1 MSKIVF
7 CNEDIT
13 DIKYSGFTISKV
25 YACGGQ
31 LVYEKNQPTP
41 CQTSSLP
48 TPFVLNYNSKIYDNS
63 THTIPM
69 TSGQTNNIDCVLT
82 GDVQNVVAYQDH
94 ISLANTTNVK
104 ALVSGNG
111 QFNNHCCITIVA
123 KAVNPSSTIGS
134 DLLVNRT
141 TSGYNWMFRW
151 TKDKVMFHGT
161 EQINGVAVSSS
172 EPNIVSVTADGAEFD
187 PGLHF
192 KNHTTGDELIV
203 DGFTFGNRYLTSGG
217 TMFAEYA
224 DNDSNAHFWNGDF
237 YWIYMTDRILSP
249 SQIEKVIEYN
259 ESCFGVIFAW
269 NKAPETDYVCD
280 TETHTKYYKEYY
292 QYSMDSG
299 ATWNNVYPTSSRTSD
314 DVIEYDSADC
324 GYAVPRK
331 CQLIYSN
338 SSTYDVPCDT
348 GSTLTQ
354 SNVRGNQSQP
364 YSAITEAIMGNC
376 TTIIGVDAFYNCVS
390 LTSATIGNGVTT
402 IGEGAFSDCSDMTTC
417 TIGSGVTTI
426 GSYTFYRCTSL
437 TSITIPDSVT
447 SIGNSAFYRCSGLT
461 SCTIGTGV
469 TSIGQYAFEYCSGIT
484 NIVVPDSVASI
495 GKQAFDGCSGMT
507 SCTIG
512 NGVVKLPERLFQN
525 CRNLTDV
532 TIGSGCT
539 SIGDVDAPYTFL
551 SCTSLERLTIY
562 ATTPPKKHGTTF
574 NNTNDRFQIYV
585 PADCVDA
592 YKTAWSTYA
601 SRIQAIPNS

>member
-48 TPFVLNYNSKIYDNS
+48 TPFVMNYNSKIYNNS

-151 TKDKVMFHGT
+151 TKNKVMFHGT

-192 KNHTTGDELIV
+192 KNHTTGDELFV
-203 DGFTFGNRYLTSGG
+203 DGFRFGNSGLISGG

-314 DVIEYDSADC
+314 DVIEYNSPDC
-324 GYAVPRK
+324 GYVVPRK

-376 TTIIGVDAFYNCVS
+376 TTIVGDN
-390 LTSATIGNGVTT
+390 
-402 IGEGAFSDCSDMTTC
+402 
-417 TIGSGVTTI
+417 
-426 GSYTFYRCTSL
+426 TFTDCTSL
-437 TSITIPDSVT
+437 SSVT
-447 SIGNSAFYRCSGLT
+447 LNNNIVSIGNSAFYYCTGLT
-461 SCTIGTGV
+461 SVTIGSGV
-469 TSIGQYAFEYCSGIT
+469 TSIGRSAFRYCTSLTSIDIPNT
-484 NIVVPDSVASI
+484 VTSI
-495 GKQAFDGCSGMT
+495 GDAAFMNCSGMT
-507 SCTIG
+507 TCTIG
-512 NGVVKLPERLFQN
+512 NGVAKLPERLFQN

-551 SCTSLERLTIY
+551 NCTSLERLTIY

-574 NNTNDRFQIYV
+574 DYTNDRFQIYV
-585 PADCVDA
+585 PAGSVDS
-592 YKTAWSTYA
+592 YKTAWGSTYT

>member
-172 EPNIVSVTADGAEFD
+172 EPNIVSVTADGAEYD

-203 DGFTFGNRYLTSGG
+203 DGFRFGNSGLTSGG

-237 YWIYMTDRILSP
+237 YWIYMTDSILSP

-314 DVIEYDSADC
+314 DVIEYNSPDC
-324 GYAVPRK
+324 GYVVPRK

-376 TTIIGVDAFYNCVS
+376 TTIIGNSAF
-390 LTSATIGNGVTT
+390 T
-402 IGEGAFSDCSDMTTC
+402 D
-417 TIGSGVTTI
+417 
-426 GSYTFYRCTSL
+426 CTSL
-437 TSITIPDSVT
+437 SSVTLNNDIVSIGNSAFFWCISLISMNIPDSVT
-447 SIGNSAFYRCSGLT
+447 SIGKRAFG
-461 SCTIGTGV
+461 
-469 TSIGQYAFEYCSGIT
+469 
-484 NIVVPDSVASI
+484 
-495 GKQAFDGCSGMT
+495 GCSGMT

-512 NGVVKLPERLFQN
+512 NGVAKLPERLFQN

-539 SIGDVDAPYTFL
+539 SIGDVDAPDTFL
-551 SCTSLERLTIY
+551 YCTSLERLTIY

-574 NNTNDRFQIYV
+574 NNTNNRFQIYV